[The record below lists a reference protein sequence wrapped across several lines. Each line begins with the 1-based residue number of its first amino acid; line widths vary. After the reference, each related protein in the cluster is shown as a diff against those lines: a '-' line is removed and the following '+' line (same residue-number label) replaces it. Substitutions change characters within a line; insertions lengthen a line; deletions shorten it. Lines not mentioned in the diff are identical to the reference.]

1 MGSKAKNSEVTGG
14 QQVEWVIAAL
24 SAVLVLALAGFIAF
38 EALSRTGSEPR
49 VALAVERTLAI
60 AEGYAAKIQV
70 RNDGHVTISDVVIEG
85 AISLDDGETQ
95 TASVTLDYLPAGSD
109 TEIGLGFSQE
119 IDPER
124 LALRIVG
131 YTYP

>member
-1 MGSKAKNSEVTGG
+1 MASKAKNSEVTGG
-14 QQVEWVIAAL
+14 QRVEWVIAAL

-38 EALSRTGSEPR
+38 EALTRTGGEPR
-49 VALAVERTLAI
+49 VALTVERMLAI
-60 AEGYAAKIQV
+60 ADGYAAKIQV

-124 LALRIVG
+124 LALRVVG

>member
-1 MGSKAKNSEVTGG
+1 MASKAQNSESS
-14 QQVEWVIAAL
+14 QRIEWIVAAA

-38 EALSRTGSEPR
+38 EALTRTGGEPR
-49 VALAVERTLAI
+49 VALAVESTLAL
-60 AEGYAAKIQV
+60 ADGYAAKIEV
-70 RNDGHVTISDVVIEG
+70 RNEGHVTISDVVIEG
-85 AISLDDGETQ
+85 AISPDDGETQ
-95 TASVTLDYLPAGSD
+95 TASVTLDYLPAGSK
-109 TEIGLGFSQE
+109 TEIGLGFSQD